1 MGVNHSKVKHKVR
14 KVAPLENKDVY
25 VSPTTTNLGV
35 SGLNSTLSFGTTG
48 HKAPS
53 SECQLPP
60 LRETLY
66 GGGPIVPRPLS
77 FDVPLDNG
85 DTSSIIKK
93 HPPRRLQKLEP
104 AVLPSILAAGRIM
117 TKQEAA
123 AARKEQ
129 ELEKKVVTAKNTSA
143 RRQHIHKM
151 QMQEINRKREQMNHL
166 PLQAELT
173 RSIQREVKINKHKTK
188 EIKAKKVRENA
199 MKCREDEDF
208 LPVEHDETFNVDH
221 GNTWQWNIQEPSTAT
236 DCHWGKGKLEM
247 WFQSH
252 HDGSESNYDSSSTDS
267 LDSWLREDAKSRRRP
282 AALFRTRAERIPTFD
297 EFFDCEF

>member
-35 SGLNSTLSFGTTG
+35 SGLNSTPSFGTTG
-48 HKAPS
+48 LKAPS

-104 AVLPSILAAGRIM
+104 AVLPSILAAGRII

-123 AARKEQ
+123 AAK
-129 ELEKKVVTAKNTSA
+129 
-143 RRQHIHKM
+143 
-151 QMQEINRKREQMNHL
+151 
-166 PLQAELT
+166 AELT

>member
-1 MGVNHSKVKHKVR
+1 MGVNHSKLTHKVR
-14 KVAPLENKDVY
+14 KVAPLETKDVY
-25 VSPTTTNLGV
+25 VSPTTTILGV
-35 SGLNSTLSFGTTG
+35 NGLNSTSSFGTMVN
-48 HKAPS
+48 KAPT
-53 SECQLPP
+53 SERQLPP

-66 GGGPIVPRPLS
+66 GRGSVVPRPLS
-77 FDVPLDNG
+77 LDVPLDNG

-104 AVLPSILAAGRIM
+104 AVLPSVLAAEKMM

-129 ELEKKVVTAKNTSA
+129 ELEKKAVTAKNSSA

-151 QMQEINRKREQMNHL
+151 QMQEINRKREQMNHVQS
-166 PLQAELT
+166 QAEMKRNLH
-173 RSIQREVKINKHKTK
+173 REAKINKHKMK

-199 MKCREDEDF
+199 MKSREDDF

-221 GNTWQWNIQEPSTAT
+221 GNTWHWNIREPSSTP
-236 DCHWGKGKLEM
+236 DCHLGKGKLEM
-247 WFQSH
+247 WFQPP

-267 LDSWLREDAKSRRRP
+267 LDSWIREDATSCRRP
-282 AALFRTRAERIPTFD
+282 AALFRTRTEKIPTFD
-297 EFFDCEF
+297 EFFDREF